1 VMLRHPPAAQ
11 LQVITANERRSPR
24 GRQCPSALVKCD
36 TPSFARSFAFCRGAS
51 RVLSAVISRKRNDTS
66 RHKRKGGKLLYSKV
80 RDLRVVRADEPLV
93 CGLDLARLR
102 LKCLWNVRTTICTHY
117 WWRRCNVQAVSRF
130 GICRHSSSG
139 DVPFRAANNF
149 RCSSQAAQSHHVG
162 SDLNTL

>member
-1 VMLRHPPAAQ
+1 VRWVSRCALRVMLRHPPAAQ

-80 RDLRVVRADEPLV
+80 RELRVVRADEPLV
-93 CGLDLARLR
+93 WLGPGETTAQMPLECPNHYMHALLVEEMQCPGRLSIR
-102 LKCLWNVRTTICTHY
+102 HLPSQQLW
-117 WWRRCNVQAVSRF
+117 
-130 GICRHSSSG
+130 
-139 DVPFRAANNF
+139 
-149 RCSSQAAQSHHVG
+149 
-162 SDLNTL
+162 